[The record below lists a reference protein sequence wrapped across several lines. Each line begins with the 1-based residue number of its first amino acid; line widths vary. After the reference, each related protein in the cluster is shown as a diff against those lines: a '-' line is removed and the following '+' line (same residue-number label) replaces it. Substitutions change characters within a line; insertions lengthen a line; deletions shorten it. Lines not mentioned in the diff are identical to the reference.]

1 MLDTAVMTD
10 THKLL
15 QTVFPELDPRDAE
28 RLALAA
34 EPCVYPEGVD
44 VCKEGEPGDALFI
57 IGSGMTD
64 IIVHAADNQE
74 IVVDTISGPT
84 YFGEMALLGA
94 TTTRSA
100 TIRTRSVCHMLEIS
114 HRAFLSITDEN
125 PDLLRRLLSQIIGHL
140 RRNDRAV
147 IQALNEKHAQLHHA
161 YAELAEQ
168 EQLRSQFIATL
179 SHELRTPLTA
189 VQGYLGLMNQGAL
202 HGDSMKVAMQSING
216 NVQTL
221 VSLTNQMM
229 LLYEM
234 FPESPEYSRFN
245 LPDVIIEALNEVR
258 DTMQDTETAV
268 MLGFEQA
275 IPMIYAD
282 KRLLLL
288 VFRALIENA
297 FKYNPDKAPIEIKAF
312 CAGNGEVAVMVKDN
326 GIGIPSWAHG
336 RIFEPF
342 YRIEHEGGAHLFPGI
357 GVGLTIANMLTG
369 RHNGRIEVDSQ
380 PGVGSSFTVYLPVR
394 K

>member
-1 MLDTAVMTD
+1 MLDIAVMTD

-15 QTVFPELDPRDAE
+15 QTVFPELDIKDIE

-44 VCKEGEPGDALFI
+44 VCHEGEPGDALFI
-57 IGSGMTD
+57 IGSGSTD

-74 IVVDTISGPT
+74 IVVDTIEGPT
-84 YFGEMALLGA
+84 YFGEMAMLGA

-100 TIRTRSVCHMLEIS
+100 TIRTRSVCKMLEIS
-114 HRAFLSITDEN
+114 HAAFLSITDEN
-125 PDLLRRLLSQIIGHL
+125 PGLLRRLLSQIIGHL

-147 IQALNEKHAQLHHA
+147 IQALNEKHAELHHA
-161 YAELAEQ
+161 YGELAEQ

-202 HGDSMKVAMQSING
+202 HGDSMKVAMNSING
-216 NVQTL
+216 NVKTL

-234 FPESPEYSRFN
+234 FPESPERTRFN

-258 DTMQDTETAV
+258 DTMQDAETAV
-268 MLGFEQA
+268 MLSFEQS

-297 FKYNPDKAPIEIKAF
+297 FKYNPHKAPIEVKAF
-312 CAGNGEVAVMVKDN
+312 CAGNGEVAVTVKDN
-326 GIGIPSWAHG
+326 GIGIPSWAHD

-357 GVGLTIANMLTG
+357 GVGLTIAKMLTA
-369 RHNGRIEVDSQ
+369 RHNGRILVDSQ
-380 PGVGSSFTVYLPVR
+380 PGVGSTFTVYLPAR
-394 K
+394 Q

>member
-1 MLDTAVMTD
+1 MLDVAVMTD
-10 THKLL
+10 SHKLL
-15 QTVFPELDPRDAE
+15 QTVFPELGHKDIE
-28 RLALAA
+28 RLSLAA
-34 EPCVYPEGVD
+34 ETCVFPEGVD
-44 VCKEGEPGDALFI
+44 VCREGEPGDALYI
-57 IGSGMTD
+57 IGSGKAD

-74 IVVDTISGPT
+74 IVVDSIAGQT

-114 HRAFLSITDEN
+114 HDAFLSITDEN
-125 PDLLRRLLSQIIGHL
+125 PGLLRRLLSQIIGHL

-147 IQALNEKHAQLHHA
+147 IQALNTKHAQLHNA

-168 EQLRSQFIATL
+168 EKLRTQFIATL

-189 VQGYLGLMNQGAL
+189 VNGYLGLIKQGAL
-202 HGDSMKVAMQSING
+202 HGDSLQVAMNSIDG

-234 FPESPEYSRFN
+234 FPESPEHTRFN
-245 LPDVIIEALNEVR
+245 LPDVIIEALNAVR
-258 DTMQDTETAV
+258 ESMHDSETAV
-268 MLGFEQA
+268 LLGFEQSL
-275 IPMIYAD
+275 PMIYAD
-282 KRLLLL
+282 KRLLFL
-288 VFRALIENA
+288 VFRALLENA
-297 FKYNPDKAPIEIKAF
+297 FKYTPDKKPIEIKAF
-312 CAGNGEVAVMVKDN
+312 CADNGEVAVMFKDN

-342 YRIEHEGGAHLFPGI
+342 YRIENEGGMHLFPGI
-357 GVGLTIANMLTG
+357 GVGLTIAKMLTA
-369 RHNGRIEVDSQ
+369 RHNGRIDVASQ

-394 K
+394 R

>member
-1 MLDTAVMTD
+1 MLDITVMTEP
-10 THKLL
+10 HKLL
-15 QTVFPELDPRDAE
+15 QAVFPDLDFRDIE
-28 RLALAA
+28 RLSMAA
-34 EPCVYPEGVD
+34 VPCVYPEGVD
-44 VCKEGEPGDALFI
+44 VCREGETGDTLFI
-57 IGSGMTD
+57 VGSGQAD

-74 IVVDTISGPT
+74 IVVDSIEGQT

-100 TIRTRSVCHMLEIS
+100 TIRTRSVCHLLEIS
-114 HRAFLSITDEN
+114 HEAFLPIADDN

-147 IQALNEKHAQLHHA
+147 IQALNTKHAQLHHA

-168 EQLRSQFIATL
+168 EQLRTQFIATL

-189 VQGYLGLMNQGAL
+189 VQGYLGLMKQGAL
-202 HGDSMKVAMQSING
+202 HGDSLQVAMNSITG

-234 FPESPEYSRFN
+234 FPESPEYTRFN
-245 LPDVIIEALNEVR
+245 LPDVIIEALQAVRNE
-258 DTMQDTETAV
+258 MKDTETAV
-268 MLGFEQA
+268 LLSFEQA

-282 KRLLLL
+282 KHLLFLA
-288 VFRALIENA
+288 FRALLENA
-297 FKYNPDKAPIEIKAF
+297 FKFNPHKKPIAVNAF
-312 CAGNGEVAVMVKDN
+312 CARNREVAVSIQDE
-326 GIGIPSWAHG
+326 GIGIPAWAHG

-342 YRIEHEGGAHLFPGI
+342 YRIEQEGGMHLFPGI
-357 GVGLTIANMLTG
+357 GVGLTIAKMLTA
-369 RHNGRIEVDSQ
+369 RHNGRIEVASK
-380 PGVGSSFTVYLPVR
+380 PGAGSTFTVYLPVR
-394 K
+394 